1 MHMCSESR
9 LMCVCIGSD
18 EGSGNCAHVL
28 YLKPRWLS
36 ACVPAQ
42 QALLSARAAPR
53 AATRQL
59 VRSPFLRNLFL
70 SLSCTHCPTSAHKRV
85 HAHTTPFSL
94 CFHPC
99 SHGRP
104 LPPFTSGASS
114 CSGSLCAAGKHGQE
128 GATSSAAATCTDC
141 AAGKYGTS
149 PGADRDTHAHVCM
162 LTRPRA
168 EAPQRY

>member
-1 MHMCSESR
+1 MCIEPQS
-9 LMCVCIGSD
+9 LMCVSIGSD

-36 ACVPAQ
+36 VCVNAP

-85 HAHTTPFSL
+85 HAHTTE
-94 CFHPC
+94 
-99 SHGRP
+99 
-104 LPPFTSGASS
+104 SG
-114 CSGSLCAAGKHGQE
+114 
-128 GATSSAAATCTDC
+128 GATEIRRACTRER
-141 AAGKYGTS
+141 S
-149 PGADRDTHAHVCM
+149 DRE
-162 LTRPRA
+162 RERGG
-168 EAPQRY
+168 R